1 MISQSFIQ
9 VLLKRIVIVYII
21 EQIIQLKK
29 SCSYY
34 VACCPFHNEKT
45 PSFSVNQ
52 SKQFYHCFGCGKHGN
67 AINFLIEFSGISF
80 VDAVE
85 NLAAQ
90 AGLPIPHKTVVTP
103 VAERSGFRLGADAA
117 KIDNQEA
124 IEKEQNNQVTR
135 CMIDQLQRA
144 TDYYREQLKHAT
156 KAILYLKQRGLSGE
170 LAARFKIG
178 YAPDGLRNLSQVFTD
193 YDRDESE
200 NLLLRNGLIIKSNN
214 GKYYDRF
221 RARIIF
227 PILNQKGQ
235 IVGFG
240 GRVIDAKAEPKYL
253 NSPETSLFI
262 KSRELYNLFSARKAI
277 RESGRV
283 LVVEGYM
290 DVVMLSQYGIEYAV
304 ATLGTATTPSHI
316 QKLLR
321 QTDEI
326 IFSFDG
332 DNAGKKAAWRALET
346 SLAHLKDGKK
356 ISFLFLPE
364 GDDPDSFIRQFGKQS
379 FESLFENAIPLSD
392 LLISGLSSRVNLQ
405 SSEGRAA
412 LIQIA
417 KPLVQLISAPI
428 LKLIL
433 VKRLSQLTGINQ
445 EALIKIFENKL
456 KNANSQSSKQT
467 ENLRLQPISPYHK
480 LIKILLYDPCFVYK
494 LDGDLSF
501 LHNGQP
507 QQAVRALEA
516 LVRFYKSLSPPELE
530 AQKIPETLLYFS
542 ETIHAEELNK
552 TTELRLGWE
561 NEIDLEAEFIGLLS
575 RIKDMQRKER
585 MTVLQNKPLNL
596 LTEQEKRE
604 LQQLANSF

>member
-9 VLLKRIVIVYII
+9 ELLNRIDIVDII
-21 EQIIQLKK
+21 EQSIALKK
-29 SCSYY
+29 SGSNYI
-34 VACCPFHNEKT
+34 ACCPFHNEKT

-80 VDAVE
+80 IDAVE

-90 AGLPIPHKTVVTP
+90 AGMSVPKNNATSSIGVERSNSKLATVVDDQK
-103 VAERSGFRLGADAA
+103 S
-117 KIDNQEA
+117 ID
-124 IEKEQNNQVTR
+124 KKQNDQMFQR
-135 CMIDQLQRA
+135 MADQLEVA
-144 TDYYREQLKHAT
+144 ADYYREQLKHAT
-156 KAILYLKQRGLSGE
+156 KAISYLKQRGLSGE

-178 YAPDGLRNLSQVFTD
+178 YAPDGLRNLSQIFAD
-193 YDRDESE
+193 YDQDESE
-200 NLLLRNGLIIKSNN
+200 NLLLRNGLVIKSNN

-235 IVGFG
+235 IIGFG
-240 GRVIDAKAEPKYL
+240 GRVIDAASGPKYL
-253 NSPETSLFI
+253 NSPETPLFI

-304 ATLGTATTPSHI
+304 ATLGTATTSSHI

-356 ISFLFLPE
+356 ISFLFLPDGE
-364 GDDPDSFIRQFGKQS
+364 DPDSFIRKFGKQS
-379 FESLFENAIPLSD
+379 FELLFEKAIPLSD
-392 LLISGLSSRVNLQ
+392 MLIGELTSRVNLQ

-412 LIQIA
+412 VIQIA
-417 KPLVQLISAPI
+417 KPLIQLISAPI

-433 VKRLSQLTGINQ
+433 VNQLSQLTGVNQ
-445 EALIKIFENKL
+445 EALAKIFGSKLNNASYQSNK
-456 KNANSQSSKQT
+456 QI
-467 ENLRLQPISPYHK
+467 EGLRLQPISPYHK
-480 LIKILLYDPCFVYK
+480 LMKVLLHAPRFVQK
-494 LDGDLSF
+494 LDQDLSF
-501 LHNGQP
+501 LLNGTP
-507 QQAVRALEA
+507 QQVVLALEA
-516 LVRFYKSLSPPELE
+516 LVNFYKSLSPQALE
-530 AQKIPETLLYFS
+530 TQQIPETLLYFS
-542 ETIHAEELNK
+542 ETSHAEELNK
-552 TTELRLGWE
+552 ITELKLGWE
-561 NEIDLEAEFIGLLS
+561 NEVDLEAEFLGLLS

-596 LTEQEKRE
+596 LTAQEKKE
-604 LQQLANSF
+604 LQQLANSS

>member
-9 VLLKRIVIVYII
+9 ELLNRIDIVDVI
-21 EQIIQLKK
+21 EQSIPLKK
-29 SCSYY
+29 SGSNY

-67 AINFLIEFSGISF
+67 AINFLIEFSGVSF
-80 VDAVE
+80 IDAVE

-90 AGLPIPHKTVVTP
+90 VGMQVPRNNVASSKVVD
-103 VAERSGFRLGADAA
+103 RSSSNLTSVVDDQ
-117 KIDNQEA
+117 KSIDKKQDDQ
-124 IEKEQNNQVTR
+124 ILR
-135 CMIDQLQRA
+135 CMADQLKVA
-144 TDYYREQLKHAT
+144 ADYYREQLKHAT
-156 KAILYLKQRGLSGE
+156 KAISYLKQRGLSGE

-178 YAPDGLRNLSQVFTD
+178 YAPSGLRNLSQIFID
-193 YDRDESE
+193 YDQDESE
-200 NLLLRNGLIIKSNN
+200 NLLLRNGLIIRSSN

-227 PILNQKGQ
+227 PIHNQKGQ

-240 GRVIDAKAEPKYL
+240 GRVIDAEGEPKYL
-253 NSPETSLFI
+253 NSPETPLFI
-262 KSRELYNLFSARKAI
+262 KSQELYNLFSARKAI

-290 DVVMLSQYGIEYAV
+290 DVVMLSQYGIDYAV
-304 ATLGTATTPSHI
+304 ATLGTATTSSHI

-356 ISFLFLPE
+356 ISFLFLPD
-364 GDDPDSFIRQFGKQS
+364 GDDPDSFIRKFGKQT
-379 FESLFENAIPLSD
+379 FESLFEKAIPLSD
-392 LLISGLSSRVNLQ
+392 MLIGELSSRVNLQ

-412 LIQIA
+412 VIQIA
-417 KPLVQLISAPI
+417 KPLIQLISAPI

-433 VKRLSQLTGINQ
+433 IKRLSQLAGVNQ
-445 EALIKIFENKL
+445 EALTKIFENKI
-456 KNANSQSSKQT
+456 KNASVQSSKQI
-467 ENLRLQPISPYHK
+467 ENLRSQPISPYHK
-480 LIKILLYDPCFVYK
+480 LMKILLLAPRFIYK
-494 LDGDLSF
+494 LDQDLSF
-501 LHNGQP
+501 LFNGTP
-507 QQAVRALEA
+507 QQIGRALEA
-516 LVRFYKSLSPPELE
+516 LVNFYKSLSSQELE
-530 AQKIPETLLYFS
+530 TQQIPETLLHFS
-542 ETIHAEELNK
+542 ETTHAEELNK
-552 TTELRLGWE
+552 TTELKLGWE
-561 NEIDLEAEFIGLLS
+561 NEIDLEAEFLGLLS
-575 RIKDMQRKER
+575 RIKDIQRKER

-596 LTEQEKRE
+596 LTEQEKKE
-604 LQQLANSF
+604 LQQLANLS

>member
-9 VLLKRIVIVYII
+9 ELLNRIDIVDVI
-21 EQIIQLKK
+21 EQSIPLKK
-29 SCSYY
+29 SGSNY

-67 AINFLIEFSGISF
+67 AINFLIEFSGVSF
-80 VDAVE
+80 IDAVE

-90 AGLPIPHKTVVTP
+90 VGMQVPRNNVASSKVVD
-103 VAERSGFRLGADAA
+103 RSSSNLTSVVDDQ
-117 KIDNQEA
+117 KSIDKKQDDQ
-124 IEKEQNNQVTR
+124 ILR
-135 CMIDQLQRA
+135 CMADQLKVA
-144 TDYYREQLKHAT
+144 ADYYREQLKHAT
-156 KAILYLKQRGLSGE
+156 KAISYLKQRGLSGE

-178 YAPDGLRNLSQVFTD
+178 YAPSGLRNLSQIFID
-193 YDRDESE
+193 YDQDESE
-200 NLLLRNGLIIKSNN
+200 NLLLRNGLIIRSSN

-227 PILNQKGQ
+227 PIHNQKGQ

-240 GRVIDAKAEPKYL
+240 GRVIDAEGEPKYL
-253 NSPETSLFI
+253 NSPETPLFI
-262 KSRELYNLFSARKAI
+262 KSQELYNLFSARKAI

-290 DVVMLSQYGIEYAV
+290 DVVMLSQYGIDYAV
-304 ATLGTATTPSHI
+304 ATLGTATTSSHI

-356 ISFLFLPE
+356 ISFLFLPD
-364 GDDPDSFIRQFGKQS
+364 GDDPDSFIRKFGKQT
-379 FESLFENAIPLSD
+379 FESLFEKAIPLSD
-392 LLISGLSSRVNLQ
+392 MLIGELSSRVNLQ

-412 LIQIA
+412 VIQIA
-417 KPLVQLISAPI
+417 KPLIQLISAPI

-433 VKRLSQLTGINQ
+433 IKRLSQLAGVNQ
-445 EALIKIFENKL
+445 EALTKIFENKI
-456 KNANSQSSKQT
+456 KNAGVQSSKQI
-467 ENLRLQPISPYHK
+467 ENLRSQPISPYHK
-480 LIKILLYDPCFVYK
+480 LMKILLLAPRFIYK
-494 LDGDLSF
+494 LDQDLSF
-501 LHNGQP
+501 LFNGTP
-507 QQAVRALEA
+507 QQIGRALEA
-516 LVRFYKSLSPPELE
+516 LVNFYKSLSSQELE
-530 AQKIPETLLYFS
+530 TQQIPETLLHFS
-542 ETIHAEELNK
+542 ETTHAEELNK
-552 TTELRLGWE
+552 TTELKLGWE
-561 NEIDLEAEFIGLLS
+561 NEIDLEAEFLGLLS
-575 RIKDMQRKER
+575 RIKDIQRKER

-596 LTEQEKRE
+596 LTEQEKKE
-604 LQQLANSF
+604 LQQLANLS

>member
-9 VLLKRIVIVYII
+9 ELLNRIDIVDVI
-21 EQIIQLKK
+21 EQSIPLKK
-29 SCSYY
+29 SGSNY

-67 AINFLIEFSGISF
+67 AINFLIEFSGVSF
-80 VDAVE
+80 IDAVE

-90 AGLPIPHKTVVTP
+90 VGMQVPRNNVASSKVVD
-103 VAERSGFRLGADAA
+103 RSSSNLTSVVDAQ
-117 KIDNQEA
+117 KSIDKKQDDQ
-124 IEKEQNNQVTR
+124 ILR
-135 CMIDQLQRA
+135 CMADQLKVA
-144 TDYYREQLKHAT
+144 ADYYREQLKHAT
-156 KAILYLKQRGLSGE
+156 KAISYLKQRGLSGE

-178 YAPDGLRNLSQVFTD
+178 YAPSGLRNLSQIFID
-193 YDRDESE
+193 YDQDESE
-200 NLLLRNGLIIKSNN
+200 NLLLRNGLIIRSSN

-227 PILNQKGQ
+227 PIHNQKGQ

-240 GRVIDAKAEPKYL
+240 GRVIDAEGEPKYL
-253 NSPETSLFI
+253 NSPETPLFI
-262 KSRELYNLFSARKAI
+262 KSQELYNLFSARKAI

-290 DVVMLSQYGIEYAV
+290 DVVMLSQYGIDYAV
-304 ATLGTATTPSHI
+304 ATLGTATTSSHI

-356 ISFLFLPE
+356 ISFLFLPD
-364 GDDPDSFIRQFGKQS
+364 GDDPDSFIRKFGKQT
-379 FESLFENAIPLSD
+379 FESLFEKAIPLSD
-392 LLISGLSSRVNLQ
+392 MLIGELSSRVNLQ

-412 LIQIA
+412 VIQIA
-417 KPLVQLISAPI
+417 KPLIQLISAPI

-433 VKRLSQLTGINQ
+433 IKRLSQLAGVNQ
-445 EALIKIFENKL
+445 EALTKIFENKI
-456 KNANSQSSKQT
+456 KNASVQSSKQI
-467 ENLRLQPISPYHK
+467 ENLRSQPISPYHK
-480 LIKILLYDPCFVYK
+480 LMKILLLAPRFIYK
-494 LDGDLSF
+494 LDQDLSF
-501 LHNGQP
+501 LFNGTP
-507 QQAVRALEA
+507 QQIGRALEA
-516 LVRFYKSLSPPELE
+516 LVNFYKSLSSQELE
-530 AQKIPETLLYFS
+530 TQQIPETLLHFS
-542 ETIHAEELNK
+542 ETTHAEELNK
-552 TTELRLGWE
+552 TTELKLGWE
-561 NEIDLEAEFIGLLS
+561 NEIDLEAEFLGLLS
-575 RIKDMQRKER
+575 RIKDIQRKER

-596 LTEQEKRE
+596 LTEQEKKE
-604 LQQLANSF
+604 LQQLANLS

>member
-9 VLLKRIVIVYII
+9 ELLNRIDIVDVI
-21 EQIIQLKK
+21 EQSIPLKK
-29 SCSYY
+29 SGSNY

-67 AINFLIEFSGISF
+67 AINFLIEFSGVSF
-80 VDAVE
+80 IDAVE

-90 AGLPIPHKTVVTP
+90 VGMQVPRNNVASSKVVD
-103 VAERSGFRLGADAA
+103 RSSSNLTSVVDAQ
-117 KIDNQEA
+117 KS
-124 IEKEQNNQVTR
+124 IEKKQDDQILR
-135 CMIDQLQRA
+135 CMADQLKVA
-144 TDYYREQLKHAT
+144 ADYYREQLKHAT
-156 KAILYLKQRGLSGE
+156 KAISYLKQRGLSGE

-178 YAPDGLRNLSQVFTD
+178 YAPSGLRNLSQIFID
-193 YDRDESE
+193 YDQDESE
-200 NLLLRNGLIIKSNN
+200 NLLLRNGLIIRSSN

-227 PILNQKGQ
+227 PIHNQKGQ

-240 GRVIDAKAEPKYL
+240 GRVIDAEGEPKYL
-253 NSPETSLFI
+253 NSPETPLFI
-262 KSRELYNLFSARKAI
+262 KSQELYNLFSARKAI

-290 DVVMLSQYGIEYAV
+290 DVVMLSQYGIDYAV
-304 ATLGTATTPSHI
+304 ATLGTATTSSHI

-356 ISFLFLPE
+356 ISFLFLPD
-364 GDDPDSFIRQFGKQS
+364 GDDPDSFIRKFGKQT
-379 FESLFENAIPLSD
+379 FESLFEKAIPLSD
-392 LLISGLSSRVNLQ
+392 MLIGELSSRVNLQ

-412 LIQIA
+412 VIQIA
-417 KPLVQLISAPI
+417 KPLIQLISAPI

-433 VKRLSQLTGINQ
+433 IKRLSQLAGVNQ
-445 EALIKIFENKL
+445 EALTKIFENKI
-456 KNANSQSSKQT
+456 KNASVQSSKQI
-467 ENLRLQPISPYHK
+467 ENLRSQPISPYHK
-480 LIKILLYDPCFVYK
+480 LMKILLLAPRFIYK
-494 LDGDLSF
+494 LDQDLSF
-501 LHNGQP
+501 LFNGTP
-507 QQAVRALEA
+507 QQIGRALEA
-516 LVRFYKSLSPPELE
+516 LVNFYKSLSSQELE
-530 AQKIPETLLYFS
+530 TQQIPETLLHFS
-542 ETIHAEELNK
+542 ETTHAEELNK
-552 TTELRLGWE
+552 TTELKLGWE
-561 NEIDLEAEFIGLLS
+561 NEIDLEAEFLGLLS
-575 RIKDMQRKER
+575 RIKDIQRKER

-596 LTEQEKRE
+596 LTEQEKKE
-604 LQQLANSF
+604 LQQLANLS

>member
-9 VLLKRIVIVYII
+9 ELLNRIDIVDVI
-21 EQIIQLKK
+21 EQSIPLKK
-29 SCSYY
+29 SGSNY

-67 AINFLIEFSGISF
+67 AINFLIEFSGVSF
-80 VDAVE
+80 IDAVE

-90 AGLPIPHKTVVTP
+90 VGMQVPRNNVASSKVVD
-103 VAERSGFRLGADAA
+103 RSSSNLTSVVDDQ
-117 KIDNQEA
+117 KSID
-124 IEKEQNNQVTR
+124 KKQNDQILR
-135 CMIDQLQRA
+135 CMADQLKVA
-144 TDYYREQLKHAT
+144 ADYYREQLKHAT
-156 KAILYLKQRGLSGE
+156 KAISYLKQRGLSGE

-178 YAPDGLRNLSQVFTD
+178 YAPNGLRNLSQIFID
-193 YDRDESE
+193 YDQDESE
-200 NLLLRNGLIIKSNN
+200 NLLLRNGLIIRSSN

-227 PILNQKGQ
+227 PIHNQKGQ

-240 GRVIDAKAEPKYL
+240 GRVIDAEGEPKYL
-253 NSPETSLFI
+253 NSPETPLFI
-262 KSRELYNLFSARKAI
+262 KSQELYNLFSARKAI

-290 DVVMLSQYGIEYAV
+290 DVVMLSQYGIDYAV
-304 ATLGTATTPSHI
+304 ATLGTATTSSHI

-356 ISFLFLPE
+356 ISFLFLPD
-364 GDDPDSFIRQFGKQS
+364 GDDPDSFIRKFGKQT
-379 FESLFENAIPLSD
+379 FESLFEIAIPLSD
-392 LLISGLSSRVNLQ
+392 MLIGELSSRVNLQ

-412 LIQIA
+412 VIQIA
-417 KPLVQLISAPI
+417 KPLIQLISAPI

-433 VKRLSQLTGINQ
+433 IKRLSQLAGVNQ
-445 EALIKIFENKL
+445 EALTKIFENKI
-456 KNANSQSSKQT
+456 KNASVQSSKQI
-467 ENLRLQPISPYHK
+467 ENLRSQPISHYHK
-480 LIKILLYDPCFVYK
+480 LMKILLLAPRFIYK
-494 LDGDLSF
+494 LDQDLSF
-501 LHNGQP
+501 LFDGTP
-507 QQAVRALEA
+507 QQIGRALEA
-516 LVRFYKSLSPPELE
+516 LVNFYKSLSSQELE
-530 AQKIPETLLYFS
+530 TQQIPETLLHFS
-542 ETIHAEELNK
+542 ETTHAEELNK
-552 TTELRLGWE
+552 TTELKLGWE
-561 NEIDLEAEFIGLLS
+561 NEIDLEAEFLGLLS
-575 RIKDMQRKER
+575 RIKDIQRKER

-596 LTEQEKRE
+596 LTEQEKKE
-604 LQQLANSF
+604 LQQLANLS

>member
-9 VLLKRIVIVYII
+9 ELLNRIDIVDVI
-21 EQIIQLKK
+21 EQSIPLKK
-29 SCSYY
+29 SGSNY

-67 AINFLIEFSGISF
+67 AINFLIEFSGVSF
-80 VDAVE
+80 IDAVE

-90 AGLPIPHKTVVTP
+90 VGMQVPRNNVASSKVVD
-103 VAERSGFRLGADAA
+103 RSSSNLTSVVDAQ
-117 KIDNQEA
+117 KSIDKKQDDQ
-124 IEKEQNNQVTR
+124 ILR
-135 CMIDQLQRA
+135 CMADQLKVA
-144 TDYYREQLKHAT
+144 ADYYREQLKHAT
-156 KAILYLKQRGLSGE
+156 KAISYLKQRGLSGE

-178 YAPDGLRNLSQVFTD
+178 YAPNGLRNLSQIFID
-193 YDRDESE
+193 YDQDESE
-200 NLLLRNGLIIKSNN
+200 NLLLRNGLIIRSSN

-227 PILNQKGQ
+227 PIHNQKGQ

-240 GRVIDAKAEPKYL
+240 GRVIDAEGEPKYL
-253 NSPETSLFI
+253 NSPETPLFI
-262 KSRELYNLFSARKAI
+262 KSQELYNLFSARKAI

-290 DVVMLSQYGIEYAV
+290 DVVMLSQYGIDYAV
-304 ATLGTATTPSHI
+304 ATLGTATTSSHI

-356 ISFLFLPE
+356 ISFLFLPD
-364 GDDPDSFIRQFGKQS
+364 GDDPDSFIRKFGKQT
-379 FESLFENAIPLSD
+379 FESLFEKAIPLSD
-392 LLISGLSSRVNLQ
+392 MLIGELSSRVNLQ

-412 LIQIA
+412 VIQIA
-417 KPLVQLISAPI
+417 KPLIQLISAPI

-433 VKRLSQLTGINQ
+433 IKRLSQLAGVNQ
-445 EALIKIFENKL
+445 EALTKIFENKI
-456 KNANSQSSKQT
+456 KNASVQSSKQI
-467 ENLRLQPISPYHK
+467 ENLRSQPISPYHK
-480 LIKILLYDPCFVYK
+480 LMKILLLAPRFIYK
-494 LDGDLSF
+494 LDQDLSF
-501 LHNGQP
+501 LFNGTP
-507 QQAVRALEA
+507 QQIGRALEA
-516 LVRFYKSLSPPELE
+516 LVNFYKSLSSQALE
-530 AQKIPETLLYFS
+530 TQQIPETLLHFS
-542 ETIHAEELNK
+542 ETTHAEELNK
-552 TTELRLGWE
+552 TTELKLGWE
-561 NEIDLEAEFIGLLS
+561 NEIDLEAEFLGLLS
-575 RIKDMQRKER
+575 RIKDIQRKER

-596 LTEQEKRE
+596 LTEQEKKE
-604 LQQLANSF
+604 LQQLANLS

>member
-9 VLLKRIVIVYII
+9 ELLNRIDIVDVI
-21 EQIIQLKK
+21 EQSIPLKK
-29 SCSYY
+29 SGSNY

-67 AINFLIEFSGISF
+67 AINFLIEFSGVSF
-80 VDAVE
+80 IDAVE

-90 AGLPIPHKTVVTP
+90 VGMQVPRNNVASSKVVD
-103 VAERSGFRLGADAA
+103 RSSSNLTSVVDDQ
-117 KIDNQEA
+117 KSIDKKQDDQ
-124 IEKEQNNQVTR
+124 ILR
-135 CMIDQLQRA
+135 CMADQLKVA
-144 TDYYREQLKHAT
+144 ADYYREQLKHAT
-156 KAILYLKQRGLSGE
+156 KAISYLKQRGLSGE

-178 YAPDGLRNLSQVFTD
+178 YAPSGLRNLSQIFID
-193 YDRDESE
+193 YDQDESE
-200 NLLLRNGLIIKSNN
+200 NLLLRNGLIIRSSN

-227 PILNQKGQ
+227 PIHNQKGQ

-240 GRVIDAKAEPKYL
+240 GRVIDAEGEPKYL
-253 NSPETSLFI
+253 NSPETPLFI
-262 KSRELYNLFSARKAI
+262 KSQELYNLFSARKAI

-290 DVVMLSQYGIEYAV
+290 DVVMLSQYGIDYAV
-304 ATLGTATTPSHI
+304 ATLGTATTSSHI

-356 ISFLFLPE
+356 ISFLFLPD
-364 GDDPDSFIRQFGKQS
+364 GDDPDSFIRKFGKQT
-379 FESLFENAIPLSD
+379 FESLFEEAIPLSD
-392 LLISGLSSRVNLQ
+392 MLIGELSSRVNLQ

-412 LIQIA
+412 VIQIA
-417 KPLVQLISAPI
+417 KPLIQLISAPI

-433 VKRLSQLTGINQ
+433 IKRLSQLAGVNQ
-445 EALIKIFENKL
+445 EALTKIFENKI
-456 KNANSQSSKQT
+456 KNASVQSSKQI
-467 ENLRLQPISPYHK
+467 ENLRSQPISPYHK
-480 LIKILLYDPCFVYK
+480 LMKILLLAPRFIYK
-494 LDGDLSF
+494 LDQDLSF
-501 LHNGQP
+501 LFNGTP
-507 QQAVRALEA
+507 QQIGRALEA
-516 LVRFYKSLSPPELE
+516 LVNFYKSLSSQELE
-530 AQKIPETLLYFS
+530 TQQIPETLLHFS
-542 ETIHAEELNK
+542 ETTHAEELNK
-552 TTELRLGWE
+552 TTELKLGWE
-561 NEIDLEAEFIGLLS
+561 NEIDLEAEFLGLLS
-575 RIKDMQRKER
+575 RIKDIQRKER

-596 LTEQEKRE
+596 LTEQEKKE
-604 LQQLANSF
+604 LQQLANLS

>member
-9 VLLKRIVIVYII
+9 ELLNRIDIVDVI
-21 EQIIQLKK
+21 EQSIPLKK
-29 SCSYY
+29 SGSNY

-67 AINFLIEFSGISF
+67 AINFLIEFSGVSF
-80 VDAVE
+80 IDAVE

-90 AGLPIPHKTVVTP
+90 VGMQVPRNNVASSKVVD
-103 VAERSGFRLGADAA
+103 RSSSNLTSVVDDQ
-117 KIDNQEA
+117 KSIDKKQDDQ
-124 IEKEQNNQVTR
+124 ILR
-135 CMIDQLQRA
+135 CMADQLKVA
-144 TDYYREQLKHAT
+144 ADYYREQLKHAT
-156 KAILYLKQRGLSGE
+156 KAISYLKQRGLSGE

-178 YAPDGLRNLSQVFTD
+178 YAPSGLRNLSQIFID
-193 YDRDESE
+193 YDQDESE
-200 NLLLRNGLIIKSNN
+200 NLLLRNGLIIRSSN

-227 PILNQKGQ
+227 PIHNQKGQ

-240 GRVIDAKAEPKYL
+240 GRVIDAEGEPKYL
-253 NSPETSLFI
+253 NSPETPLFI
-262 KSRELYNLFSARKAI
+262 KSQELYNLFSARKAI

-290 DVVMLSQYGIEYAV
+290 DVVMLSQYGIDYAV
-304 ATLGTATTPSHI
+304 ATLGTATTSSHI

-356 ISFLFLPE
+356 ISFLFLPD
-364 GDDPDSFIRQFGKQS
+364 GDDPDSFIRKFGKQT
-379 FESLFENAIPLSD
+379 FESLFEKAIPLSD
-392 LLISGLSSRVNLQ
+392 MLIGELSSRVNLQ

-412 LIQIA
+412 VIQIA
-417 KPLVQLISAPI
+417 KPLIQLISAPI

-433 VKRLSQLTGINQ
+433 IKRLSQLAGVNQ
-445 EALIKIFENKL
+445 EALTKIFENKI
-456 KNANSQSSKQT
+456 KNASAQSSKQI
-467 ENLRLQPISPYHK
+467 ENLRSQPISPYHK
-480 LIKILLYDPCFVYK
+480 LMKILLLAPRFIYK
-494 LDGDLSF
+494 LDQDLSF
-501 LHNGQP
+501 LFNGTP
-507 QQAVRALEA
+507 QQIGRALEA
-516 LVRFYKSLSPPELE
+516 LVNFYKSLSSQELE
-530 AQKIPETLLYFS
+530 TQQIPETLLHFS
-542 ETIHAEELNK
+542 ETTHAEELNK
-552 TTELRLGWE
+552 TTELKLGWE
-561 NEIDLEAEFIGLLS
+561 NEIDLEAEFLGLLS
-575 RIKDMQRKER
+575 RIKDIQRKER

-596 LTEQEKRE
+596 LTEQEKKE
-604 LQQLANSF
+604 LQQLANLS

>member
-9 VLLKRIVIVYII
+9 ELLNRIDIVDVI
-21 EQIIQLKK
+21 EQSIPLKK
-29 SCSYY
+29 SGSNY

-67 AINFLIEFSGISF
+67 AINFLIEFSGVSF
-80 VDAVE
+80 IDAVE

-90 AGLPIPHKTVVTP
+90 VGMQVPRNNVASSKVVD
-103 VAERSGFRLGADAA
+103 RSSSNLTSVVDAQ
-117 KIDNQEA
+117 KS
-124 IEKEQNNQVTR
+124 IEKKQDDQILR
-135 CMIDQLQRA
+135 CMADQLKVA
-144 TDYYREQLKHAT
+144 ADYYREQLKHAT
-156 KAILYLKQRGLSGE
+156 KAISYLKQRGLSGE

-178 YAPDGLRNLSQVFTD
+178 YAPNGLRNLSQIFID
-193 YDRDESE
+193 YDQDESE
-200 NLLLRNGLIIKSNN
+200 NLLLRNGLIIRSSN

-227 PILNQKGQ
+227 PIHNQKGQ

-240 GRVIDAKAEPKYL
+240 GRVIDAEGEPKYL
-253 NSPETSLFI
+253 NSPETPLFI
-262 KSRELYNLFSARKAI
+262 KSQELYNLFSARKAI

-290 DVVMLSQYGIEYAV
+290 DVVMLSQYGIDYAV
-304 ATLGTATTPSHI
+304 ATLGTATTSSHI

-356 ISFLFLPE
+356 ISFLFLPD
-364 GDDPDSFIRQFGKQS
+364 GDDPDSFIRKFGKQT
-379 FESLFENAIPLSD
+379 FESLFEKAIPLSD
-392 LLISGLSSRVNLQ
+392 MLIGELSSRVNLQ

-412 LIQIA
+412 VIQIA
-417 KPLVQLISAPI
+417 KPLIQLISAPI

-433 VKRLSQLTGINQ
+433 IKRLSQLAGVNQ
-445 EALIKIFENKL
+445 EALTKIFENKI
-456 KNANSQSSKQT
+456 KNASVQSSKQI
-467 ENLRLQPISPYHK
+467 ENLRSQPISPYHK
-480 LIKILLYDPCFVYK
+480 LMKILLLAPRFIYK
-494 LDGDLSF
+494 LDQDLSF
-501 LHNGQP
+501 LFNGTP
-507 QQAVRALEA
+507 QQIGRALEA
-516 LVRFYKSLSPPELE
+516 LVNFYKSLSSQELE
-530 AQKIPETLLYFS
+530 TQQIPETLLHFS
-542 ETIHAEELNK
+542 ETTHAEELNK
-552 TTELRLGWE
+552 TTELKLGWE
-561 NEIDLEAEFIGLLS
+561 NEIDLEAEFLGLLS
-575 RIKDMQRKER
+575 RIKDIQRKER

-596 LTEQEKRE
+596 LTEQEKKE
-604 LQQLANSF
+604 LQQLANLS

>member
-9 VLLKRIVIVYII
+9 ELLNRIDIVDII
-21 EQIIQLKK
+21 EQSIPLKK
-29 SCSYY
+29 SGSNY

-80 VDAVE
+80 VDAIE
-85 NLAAQ
+85 NLATQ
-90 AGLPIPHKTVVTP
+90 VGMPMPNKTVVTE
-103 VAERSGFRLGADAA
+103 AGNQLSSRLDVSDA
-117 KIDNQEA
+117 KVDNQQA
-124 IEKEQNNQVTR
+124 VEKKQNNQVIQ
-135 CMIDQLQRA
+135 CMIDQLQIA

-156 KAILYLKQRGLSGE
+156 EAISYLKQRGLSGE
-170 LAARFKIG
+170 IAARFKIG

-193 YDRDESE
+193 YDQDESE

-235 IVGFG
+235 IIGLG
-240 GRVIDAKAEPKYL
+240 GRVIDAKDKPKYL

-262 KSRELYNLFSARKAI
+262 KSRELYNLFLARKAI
-277 RESGRV
+277 QESGRV

-304 ATLGTATTPSHI
+304 ATLGTATTSSHI

-356 ISFLFLPE
+356 ISFLFLPD
-364 GDDPDSFIRQFGKQS
+364 GDDPDSFIRKFGKQS
-379 FESLFENAIPLSD
+379 FESLFEKATPLSD
-392 LLISGLSSRVNLQ
+392 LLIGELSSQINLQ

-412 LIQIA
+412 LIQA
-417 KPLVQLISAPI
+417 VKPLIQLVSAPI

-433 VKRLSQLTGINQ
+433 VKRLAQLTEINQ

-456 KNANSQSSKQT
+456 KNVNFQSNKQIGS
-467 ENLRLQPISPYHK
+467 LRLQPISLYHK
-480 LIKILLYDPCFVYK
+480 LIKILLDAPCFVHK
-494 LDGDLSF
+494 LDRNLSF
-501 LHNGQP
+501 LLNGIP
-507 QQAVRALEA
+507 QQTGLALEA
-516 LVRFYKSLSPPELE
+516 LVSFYKSLSPQELE
-530 AQKIPETLLYFS
+530 TQKIPETLLYFS
-542 ETIHAEELNK
+542 ETIHAGELNK
-552 TTELRLGWE
+552 ITELKLGWE
-561 NEIDLEAEFIGLLS
+561 AEIDLEAEFLGSLS

-596 LTEQEKRE
+596 LTEQEKKE
-604 LQQLANSF
+604 LQQLANSS